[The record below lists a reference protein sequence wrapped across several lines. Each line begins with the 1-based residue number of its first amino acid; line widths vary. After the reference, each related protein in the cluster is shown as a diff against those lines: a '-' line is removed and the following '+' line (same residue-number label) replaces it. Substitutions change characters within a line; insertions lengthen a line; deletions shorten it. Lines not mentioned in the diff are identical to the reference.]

1 MATDHRGNPIN
12 ENNLPKTNKDRMGLS
27 DEQIENPDG
36 TFRELSE
43 RDIAEGWVEGTTTYP
58 DGTITYPDG
67 RTVYPEPDDEPDY
80 EEGDTRSQELSDQHW
95 NEDHY
100 MIQRDEDG
108 FPLDHSS
115 LLPSQHQTGRGYGY

>member
-43 RDIAEGWVEGTTTYP
+43 RDLAEGWEEGSVTYP
-58 DGTITYPDG
+58 DGT
-67 RTVYPEPDDEPDY
+67 TVYPEPYDEPDDDGL
-80 EEGDTRSQELSDQHW
+80 GDTRSQELSEQHQR
-95 NEDHY
+95 EDLK
-100 MIQRDEDG
+100 MKQLDEDG